1 MLNLAA
7 SPLLDAE
14 QLISTFGLLGIM
26 ATVFAESGLIVC
38 FFLPGD
44 SLLFTAGLLVAN
56 DQILHQP
63 LWVVMLAIAVAAVLG
78 DQFGYAFGRK
88 IGPALFRRPNSRF
101 FKQESAERAQE
112 FMLKHGPKA
121 LVMARFIPVF
131 RTFIPITAGV
141 GRMTYRTFFLFNV
154 IGAVLWSVSLTL
166 VGYYL
171 GQIAFVRD
179 NIEGMV
185 IGIVLISGI
194 PIIIEGI
201 KMRRRSRQ
209 AASTDEPA
217 ATPQAAATPAT
228 ETELPRP

>member
-1 MLNLAA
+1 MMNLAS

-14 QLISTFGLLGIM
+14 ALISTFGLIGIM

-63 LWVVMLAIAVAAVLG
+63 LWLVMLAIVVAAVLG

-88 IGPALFRRPNSRF
+88 IGPALFKRPNSRF
-101 FKQESAERAQE
+101 FKQENAERAQE

-141 GRMTYRTFFLFNV
+141 GRMTYRVFFLFNV
-154 IGAVLWSVSLTL
+154 LGAVLWSVSLTL

-179 NIEGMV
+179 NIEAIV
-185 IGIVLISGI
+185 IGIVLVSGI
-194 PIIIEGI
+194 PIIVEGV
-201 KMRRRSRQ
+201 KMRRRSR
-209 AASTDEPA
+209 AAAREASTAPSTTA
-217 ATPQAAATPAT
+217 

>member
-1 MLNLAA
+1 MMNLAS

-14 QLISTFGLLGIM
+14 ALISAFGLIGIM

-63 LWVVMLAIAVAAVLG
+63 LWLVMLAIVVAAVLG

-88 IGPALFRRPNSRF
+88 VGPALFKRPNSRF
-101 FKQESAERAQE
+101 FKQENAERAQE

-154 IGAVLWSVSLTL
+154 LGAVLWSVSLTL

-179 NIEGMV
+179 NIEGIV
-185 IGIVLISGI
+185 IGIVLVSGI
-194 PIIIEGI
+194 PIIVEGI
-201 KMRRRSRQ
+201 KMRRRSR
-209 AASTDEPA
+209 
-217 ATPQAAATPAT
+217 AAAREASAAPSTTA

>member
-1 MLNLAA
+1 MLNLAS

-63 LWVVMLAIAVAAVLG
+63 LWLVMLAVAVAAVLG

-88 IGPALFRRPNSRF
+88 IGPALFRRPNSRL
-101 FKQESAERAQE
+101 FKQENAERAQA

-209 AASTDEPA
+209 TRSA
-217 ATPQAAATPAT
+217 ATPTATSPAT

>member
-1 MLNLAA
+1 MQHLAA

-14 QLISTFGLLGIM
+14 ALISGFGLLGIM

-56 DQILHQP
+56 DQFLHQP

-88 IGPALFRRPNSRF
+88 VGGALFRRPNSRF
-101 FKQESAERAQE
+101 FKQENAERAQQ

-141 GRMTYRTFFLFNV
+141 GHMAYRTFFLFNV
-154 IGAVLWSVSLTL
+154 IGAVLWSGSLTL

-179 NIEGMV
+179 NIEAIV
-185 IGIVLISGI
+185 IGIVLVSGI
-194 PIIIEGI
+194 PIIVEGI
-201 KMRRRSRQ
+201 KMRRRTRS
-209 AASTDEPA
+209 
-217 ATPQAAATPAT
+217 AAAAAQETTTVGSTTP